1 MKKTGK
7 KTSEAPD
14 AYILDITTLLNFS
27 HIVARMK
34 PPVVVPSPVLKEL
47 DRLKNNP
54 DEAIAKN
61 ARKASQ
67 VLEARQ
73 KKPGNILIVETAHT
87 APPEN
92 AVISVAFTVR
102 RDGKYNP
109 VVVTADNAIIRETE
123 RAGISVIPP
132 EEALVRAR
140 DSGVTHWFLS
150 AVELLGCIVIFLGF
164 PAFFLTVATVGLYE
178 EAQSWVWV
186 FIYCIF
192 AQVMLLCLYKGTLA
206 TINTIRDILTPLY
219 LPYSKIKNVPA
230 TDFTDEPWSFHS
242 RSDDDIVC
250 GLIGLPG
257 YPGYPGWSSYR
268 DSD

>member
-7 KTSEAPD
+7 KTSEVPD
-14 AYILDITTLLNFS
+14 AYILDTTTLLNFS

-34 PPVVVPSPVLKEL
+34 PPIVVPSPVLREL

-92 AVISVAFTVR
+92 PVISVALTVR

-140 DSGVTHWFLS
+140 DSGVTHWLLS
-150 AVELLGCIVIFLGF
+150 AVELFLYMLLLLVLPGLLL
-164 PAFFLTVATVGLYE
+164 AAATVALYE
-178 EAQSWVWV
+178 DAQSWVWV

-192 AQVMLLCLYKGTLA
+192 AQVILLWLYAATLA
-206 TINTIRDILTPLY
+206 IIDMIRSILIPVY
-219 LPYSKIKNVPA
+219 LPYSKMNRVRSIDLTA
-230 TDFTDEPWSFHS
+230 EPCDSLS
-242 RSDDDIVC
+242 KSDSDVVY
-250 GLIGLPG
+250 GLLGLPG